1 MWGCP
6 DTKSLTFKIVCSI
19 YKNKELH
26 RQQNM
31 KEQDRKKNMI
41 VEPKVREFICTTAH
55 PTGCAENVARQVKYV
70 TEKGT
75 IQGPKKV
82 LVIGASTGY
91 GLASRITAAF
101 GCGAD
106 TLGIMFERPANGRR
120 TATPGYY
127 NTKAFEK
134 LAAEKGLYAKSI
146 NGDAFSREIKE
157 QTVETIKKDLGQ
169 VDLVIYSLAAP
180 RRTTEDGTVYTSAL
194 KTTGEAFTEKSLDLK
209 HNIVS
214 EKTVEPANPE
224 ELEGTIKV
232 MGGEDW
238 EDWMDTLSAAGVLAE
253 NAVTVAYSYIGPKL
267 TYPIYYE
274 GTIGRAKQHLHKTA
288 DRMNEKQSAYHAY
301 ISVNKALVTQAS
313 SAIPVV
319 PLYFAILY
327 RIMKEKGTHEGCI
340 EQIYRLFSQKLFA
353 GQVCTDADGRI
364 RMDDWEMDEDTQKQV
379 EDTWKKVNSDN
390 VRELADIE
398 GYWEDFYHMF
408 GFGFDTVDYTKDVEI

>member
-1 MWGCP
+1 
-6 DTKSLTFKIVCSI
+6 
-19 YKNKELH
+19 
-26 RQQNM
+26 M
-31 KEQDRKKNMI
+31 KEQDRKKIMI

-70 TEKGT
+70 TEKGS

-106 TLGIMFERPANGRR
+106 TLGIMFERPSNGRR

-134 LAAEKGLYAKSI
+134 FASEKGLYAKSI
-146 NGDAFSREIKE
+146 NGNAFSREIKE
-157 QTVETIKKDLGQ
+157 QTVETIRNDLGQ

-180 RRTTEDGTVYTSAL
+180 RRTTEDGTVYTSSL

-209 HNIVS
+209 HNTVS
-214 EKTVEPANPE
+214 EKTVEPATPE

-288 DRMNEKQSAYHAY
+288 DHMNEKQNAYRAY

-340 EQIYRLFSQKLFA
+340 EQIYRLFSQKLYSDH
-353 GQVCTDADGRI
+353 VCTDADGRI

-379 EDTWKKVNSDN
+379 EETWKKVNSDN
-390 VRELADIE
+390 VRELADID

-408 GFGFDTVDYTKDVEI
+408 GFGFDNVDYTKDVEI

>member
-1 MWGCP
+1 
-6 DTKSLTFKIVCSI
+6 
-19 YKNKELH
+19 
-26 RQQNM
+26 M
-31 KEQDRKKNMI
+31 KEQDRKKIMI

-70 TEKGT
+70 TEKGS

-106 TLGIMFERPANGRR
+106 TLGIMFERPSNGRR

-134 LAAEKGLYAKSI
+134 FASEKGLYAKSI

-157 QTVETIKKDLGQ
+157 QTVETIRNDLGQ

-180 RRTTEDGTVYTSAL
+180 RRTTEDGTVYTSSL

-209 HNIVS
+209 HNTVS
-214 EKTVEPANPE
+214 EKTVEPATPE

-288 DRMNEKQSAYHAY
+288 DHMNEKQNAYRAY

-340 EQIYRLFSQKLFA
+340 EQIYRLFSQKLYSDH
-353 GQVCTDADGRI
+353 VCTDADGRI

-379 EDTWKKVNSDN
+379 EETWKKVNSDN
-390 VRELADIE
+390 VRELADID

-408 GFGFDTVDYTKDVEI
+408 GFGFDNVDYTKDVEI